1 MQIQENLRSLRE
13 ENKKTRAEIAQVLG
27 VTQNA
32 VTNYEMGIRR
42 LSLEQVLSLAQL
54 YGCAAEE
61 IIRAALNSCQF
72 FQ

>member
-1 MQIQENLRSLRE
+1 MQTQETLRSLRE

-61 IIRAALNSCQF
+61 IIQAALNSCRSCR
-72 FQ
+72 